1 MKKIKLLL
9 LLILSAAK
17 IVLAGESSVLLID
30 QNVLPSNDLVY
41 EGKVLTSKEANTL
54 KAKKHLDLSSLDPQ
68 ENDLWTKEESTES
81 LTSEDDKIA
90 VDPSDILDFQG
101 SILSNTGLYRF
112 NVTSTTDGQFYTVH
126 LEKSLH
132 SMLMRKNLLRKIGY
146 KVPGMKYLKS
156 IQIRFSSLEDLNKF
170 LKKEIP
176 ENTLG
181 APERW
186 YNESASNINDLV
198 ITLKD
203 VAVTMPSKDDFYN
216 LSQGIPTS
224 SNMSRTIR
232 SLVIPYSLVDLYESV
247 NLFPWNAG
255 RVENKA
261 VVLTHFTNNSFYTA
275 KDDALWILNRINK
288 LERKDFEEI
297 VAKSYFPMSV
307 EKILIEKIISRRNSL
322 NKLFDV
328 KASVIKFD
336 HKVNYGDDLQKGKL
350 KIKVFPEYAS
360 RFSYKD
366 AESPLEQMK
375 YYVFAKIQSNI
386 INNAISYANQY
397 LEYNEANDK
406 RKEYYDDLFKKGL
419 DHFVKTGELL
429 PIEVGTWAA
438 PVANGQLILSRDI
451 VLGNYLGTNNL
462 VQLSDT
468 FGAGIDAGVILG
480 IEGLNIN
487 ASPHIKSTVSYVR
500 TYSHL
505 RPVKNLKE
513 SLKEPYKNMF
523 VPFLK
528 KNLQETFKSLS
539 DLKNENAAGKKD
551 DELKKKVADLLEQI
565 EKNLGVGESLI
576 ITDRFMPSAS
586 LKVNFNQGLL
596 TTGIGL
602 RGGALVAKRIHIYKN
617 GPKQLKIFDD
627 RGFIKEF
634 DLTLDVSKYITI
646 LSANLSMDYGKY
658 SLKSYDLDF
667 SNETS
672 NDVDNLNIYT
682 KSLAVYNLI
691 KNRNFELVEMH
702 SKANEVEST
711 FKDRTSG
718 LSLLWFKLKSLYAE
732 TFYKVKA
739 SNGSTG
745 QFYSLEHNKLSGISP
760 ESFTKQVLN
769 YYISKQV
776 EDVRIYDDLGS
787 QNPANSFLGRS
798 NNKTIRYE
806 AKIENN
812 GFTHDFLTYS
822 VIKQGWAIKQK
833 DALKFIENVNQKF
846 ERDLFNRY
854 QIDFTKLRLFK
865 IGYHINLYENG
876 YERLQRITSREID
889 LIEDSYRK
897 KSECHPTDEKYSSR
911 ECGDLSYIKSKII
924 SCQKL
929 IRKGKDQSKITKC
942 SMQLFDGLFND
953 LEFSDFLKLMKE
965 DNMYIYAT
973 IDGFREKSEILN
985 DTIYSNTVGRI
996 GSKQWRGP
1004 IEEVSNILG
1013 LSKGELEGS
1022 WIRESI

>member
-1 MKKIKLLL
+1 MEKIKLLL
-9 LLILSAAK
+9 LLVLSSA
-17 IVLAGESSVLLID
+17 INVFAGESSILLID

-41 EGKVLTSKEANTL
+41 EGKVLTSKEASAL
-54 KAKKHLDLSSLDPQ
+54 KTKKSVDLAKLNPE
-68 ENDLWTKEESTES
+68 ENDLWTEQALNDD
-81 LTSEDDKIA
+81 LTAEDDQIEVN
-90 VDPSDILDFQG
+90 VDEQLDFQG
-101 SILSNTGLYRF
+101 SLLSNTGLYRF
-112 NVTSTTDGQFYTVH
+112 NVTSLTDGQFYTVH

-132 SMLMRKNLLRKIGY
+132 SMLMRKNLLRKVGY
-146 KVPGMKYLKS
+146 KVPAMKYLKS
-156 IQIRFSSLEDLNKF
+156 IKIRFSSLDELNKF

-186 YNESASNINDLV
+186 YNESASNINELT

-203 VAVTMPSKDDFYN
+203 VAVTQPSKDDFYN

-255 RVENKA
+255 RVENRA

-275 KDDALWILNRINK
+275 KDDALWILDRINK
-288 LERKDFEEI
+288 LTRKDFEEI
-297 VAKSYFPMSV
+297 VKKSYFPISV
-307 EKILIEKIISRRNSL
+307 EKILVEKIISRRNSL

-328 KASVIKFD
+328 KASVMKFD
-336 HKVNYGDDLQKGKL
+336 HKISYGEDLKKGKL
-350 KIKVFPEYAS
+350 KIKVFPNYAS

-375 YYVFAKIQSNI
+375 YYVFSKIQSNI

-406 RKEYYDDLFKKGL
+406 RKDYYDNLFNKGL

-438 PVANGQLILSRDI
+438 PIASGQLILSRDI

-480 IEGLNIN
+480 IEGLDIN
-487 ASPHIKSTVSYVR
+487 ASPHIKATVSYVR

-528 KNLQETFKSLS
+528 KNLQETFKSLA
-539 DLKNENAAGKKD
+539 DLKNENEADRKNED
-551 DELKKKVADLLEQI
+551 LKKKVNELLEQI

-576 ITDRFMPSAS
+576 ITDRFMPTAS
-586 LKVNFNQGLL
+586 LKVNFNQGLVS
-596 TTGIGL
+596 TGVGV

-627 RGFIKEF
+627 RGFVKEF
-634 DLTLDVSKYITI
+634 DLSVDVSKYITI

-672 NDVDNLNIYT
+672 NDVENLNLYT

-691 KNRNFELVEMH
+691 KNRNFELIQMH

-718 LSLLWFKLKSLYAE
+718 LSLLWFKLKKLYAE
-732 TFYKVKA
+732 TYYKIKSSSGA
-739 SNGSTG
+739 TG

-776 EDVRIYDDLGS
+776 EDVRIYDDLGT
-787 QNPANSFLGRS
+787 QNPANSFMGRS
-798 NNKTIRYE
+798 NSKSIRYE
-806 AKIENN
+806 AKIDKNR
-812 GFTHDFLTYS
+812 FTHNFLTYS
-822 VIKQGWAIKQK
+822 VVKQGWAIKQK

-846 ERDLFNRY
+846 ERDLFNKY

-865 IGYHINLYENG
+865 IGYHINLYEDG
-876 YERLQRITSREID
+876 YERLQRITSTEIG
-889 LIEDSYRK
+889 LIEEKYRQ
-897 KSECHPTDEKYSSR
+897 KSNCHPSDENYSQR
-911 ECGDLSYIKSKII
+911 ECGDLSYLKSKIRD
-924 SCQKL
+924 CQKL
-929 IRKGKDQSKITKC
+929 ISKGKDQSKIAKC
-942 SMQLFDGLFND
+942 SIQLFDGLFGE
-953 LEFSDFLKLMKE
+953 LEFSDFLNLMRE
-965 DNMYIYAT
+965 DNLYIYAT

-1022 WIRESI
+1022 WLRESI